1 MLTDRS
7 VADDFRA
14 RGLARAKLF
23 DWDRSA
29 AAMLEVYRDVV
40 ELTPAS
46 EDHARPLRT
55 RQPRGEAP
63 RRDAG
68 GGTCSV
74 YSVFGRNI
82 FAVIGG
88 GGAEAL
94 GIDAMPGVTVRA
106 RGARTLLRVL
116 HRLGASRLTATR
128 CDGLPG
134 AATALQVEALTAE
147 MRRELG
153 PAVEPVFLFPPL
165 SRPRRL
171 YVHLATGDGR
181 RVGFAKVALDAAGTR
196 WLESERQAYARFASR
211 ESSHFHIPRPVAS
224 GERAGLHFLLSEAI
238 PRKARPYPARWTADL
253 DVVLGDVAGEI
264 RRAALRTC
272 SWWPALESTSARL
285 PGLRS
290 IIDEIA
296 AEDAEVCAAHGD
308 FAHWNM
314 YRGDGR
320 LWLIDWEFSAV
331 DAPREADRLRFLL
344 GQHTRAANR
353 RPDGVAR
360 RIVRFYGD
368 EWPKRRI
375 AALQA
380 LAFLHARTVRE
391 ATAVLE
397 LLADHRG

>member
-1 MLTDRS
+1 
-7 VADDFRA
+7 
-14 RGLARAKLF
+14 
-23 DWDRSA
+23 
-29 AAMLEVYRDVV
+29 
-40 ELTPAS
+40 
-46 EDHARPLRT
+46 
-55 RQPRGEAP
+55 
-63 RRDAG
+63 
-68 GGTCSV
+68 
-74 YSVFGRNI
+74 
-82 FAVIGG
+82 
-88 GGAEAL
+88 
-94 GIDAMPGVTVRA
+94 
-106 RGARTLLRVL
+106 
-116 HRLGASRLTATR
+116 
-128 CDGLPG
+128 
-134 AATALQVEALTAE
+134 
-147 MRRELG
+147 
-153 PAVEPVFLFPPL
+153 
-165 SRPRRL
+165 
-171 YVHLATGDGR
+171 
-181 RVGFAKVALDAAGTR
+181 
-196 WLESERQAYARFASR
+196 
-211 ESSHFHIPRPVAS
+211 
-224 GERAGLHFLLSEAI
+224 
-238 PRKARPYPARWTADL
+238 
-253 DVVLGDVAGEI
+253 VVLGDVAGEI